1 VGNPDVGQG
10 SESSDEARDTE
21 QLDSWWLREIYIQAL
36 AAGVSDEEYSQ
47 LTLSRVIAHIEA
59 EKHRRY
65 WHARPIVTS
74 MLPHLDRKA
83 LRAIA
88 SGGKGGG
95 DNVSA
100 RAVAKMLEEYMPA
113 SASPRHSRLQQPKV
127 VKDLPWEAAQG
138 VVIAFERGMLT
149 GELWASISQWYPRIS
164 LTAKR
169 GRRGEDR

>member
-1 VGNPDVGQG
+1 M
-10 SESSDEARDTE
+10 
-21 QLDSWWLREIYIQAL
+21 RENYIQAL
-36 AAGVSDEEYSQ
+36 AAGITDEEYSQ
-47 LTLSRVIAHIEA
+47 LTLTRVIARIEA

-65 WHARPIVTS
+65 WHARPIVTA

-88 SGGKGGG
+88 AGGKSGG

-113 SASPRHSRLQQPKV
+113 SASPRHSRLPKPKV
-127 VKDLPWEAAQG
+127 VPDLPWEAAQG
-138 VVIAFERGMLT
+138 VVIAFERGLLD